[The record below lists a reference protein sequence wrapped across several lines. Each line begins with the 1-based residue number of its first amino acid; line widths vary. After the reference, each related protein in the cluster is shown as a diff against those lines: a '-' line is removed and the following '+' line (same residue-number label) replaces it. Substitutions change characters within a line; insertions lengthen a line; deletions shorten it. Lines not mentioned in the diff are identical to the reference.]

1 MWLFLRVICNESKC
15 RQGTVTAGGSSRH
28 LMEKENLIELKVL
41 GITRSEV
48 QPGAYALLLQNA
60 DSTPDEARRIPI
72 VVGAAE
78 AQSIAVHMEQVVPSR
93 PLTHDLFVSLFHVY
107 KIELQRVTIY
117 SFKDGV
123 FAAMLHV
130 TNGNVEVDIDSR
142 TSDAIAI
149 ALRTGAPIY
158 TTPEVMALTSYEW
171 RRDGDYKP
179 QRPVRLEDLPVDKL
193 ERRLQH
199 YVETEEY
206 EKAARVQKII
216 AQKTN
221 PAAETE

>member
-1 MWLFLRVICNESKC
+1 
-15 RQGTVTAGGSSRH
+15 
-28 LMEKENLIELKVL
+28 MEKDNLIELKVL

-48 QPGAYALLLQNA
+48 QPGAYALLLENA
-60 DSTPDEARRIPI
+60 DSTPDQARRIPI

-78 AQSIAVHMEQVVPSR
+78 AQSIAVRLEQVVPSR

-107 KIELQRVTIY
+107 GIELQYVTIY

-149 ALRTGAPIY
+149 ALRVGASIY
-158 TTPEVMALTSYEW
+158 TTPEVMSLTSYEW

-179 QRPVRLEDLPVDKL
+179 QHNVRLEDLPVEKL
-193 ERRLQH
+193 ERRMQQ
-199 YVETEEY
+199 YVLKEQY
-206 EKAARVQKII
+206 EKAARIQKII

-221 PAAETE
+221 PSQNEE

>member
-1 MWLFLRVICNESKC
+1 
-15 RQGTVTAGGSSRH
+15 
-28 LMEKENLIELKVL
+28 MENENLIELKVL

-48 QPGAYALLLQNA
+48 QPGAYALLLENA

-78 AQSIAVHMEQVVPSR
+78 AQSIAVQLEQVMPSR
-93 PLTHDLFVSLFHVY
+93 PLTHDLFVSMFHVY
-107 KIELQRVTIY
+107 GIELQRVVIY

-130 TNGNVEVDIDSR
+130 TNGTVAAEIDAR

-149 ALRTGAPIY
+149 ALRVGAPVY
-158 TTPEVMALTSYEW
+158 TTADVMSHTSYEW
-171 RRDGDYKP
+171 RRDGNYKP
-179 QRPVRLEDLPVDKL
+179 AKPVRLEDLPVEKL

-199 YVETEEY
+199 YVDKEEY
-206 EKAARVQKII
+206 EKAAQVQKII

-221 PAAETE
+221 PTQSEE

>member
-1 MWLFLRVICNESKC
+1 MDN
-15 RQGTVTAGGSSRH
+15 
-28 LMEKENLIELKVL
+28 ENLIELKVL
-41 GITRSEV
+41 GLTRSEV

-60 DSTPDEARRIPI
+60 DGTPEKARRIPI

-78 AQSIAVHMEQVVPSR
+78 AQSIAIHLEQVVPSR
-93 PLTHDLFVSLFHVY
+93 PLTHDLFVSLFHIY
-107 KIELQRVTIY
+107 GIELQRVVIY

-130 TNGNVEVDIDSR
+130 ANATTAVEIDSR

-158 TTPEVMALTSYEW
+158 TTPEVMEHTSYEW
-171 RRDGDYKP
+171 RKDGDYKP
-179 QRPVRLEDLPVDKL
+179 VRLEDMPLDKL
-193 ERRLQH
+193 EKRMQH
-199 YVETEEY
+199 YVEKEQY
-206 EKAARVQKII
+206 EKAAKIQKII

-221 PAAETE
+221 GGQSGE

>member
-1 MWLFLRVICNESKC
+1 
-15 RQGTVTAGGSSRH
+15 
-28 LMEKENLIELKVL
+28 MENQNLIELKVL

-48 QPGAYALLLQNA
+48 QPGAYALLLENA
-60 DSTPDEARRIPI
+60 DSTPEQARRIPI

-78 AQSIAVHMEQVVPSR
+78 AQSIAVHLEQVMPSR
-93 PLTHDLFVSLFHVY
+93 PLTHDLFVSMFHVY
-107 KIELQRVTIY
+107 GIELQRVVIY

-123 FAAMLHV
+123 FAAMLCV
-130 TNGNVEVDIDSR
+130 NNGMAAAEIDAR

-158 TTPEVMALTSYEW
+158 TTSDVMELTSYEW

-179 QRPVRLEDLPVDKL
+179 QKPVRLEDLPVEKL

-199 YVETEEY
+199 YVDKEEY

-221 PAAETE
+221 PAPDEG

>member
-1 MWLFLRVICNESKC
+1 
-15 RQGTVTAGGSSRH
+15 
-28 LMEKENLIELKVL
+28 MENENLTELKVL

-48 QPGAYALLLQNA
+48 QPGAYALLLENA

-78 AQSIAVHMEQVVPSR
+78 AQSIAVQLEQVMPSR
-93 PLTHDLFVSLFHVY
+93 PLTHDLFVSMFHVY
-107 KIELQRVTIY
+107 GIELQRVVIY

-130 TNGNVEVDIDSR
+130 TNGTVAAEIDAR

-149 ALRTGAPIY
+149 ALRVGAPVY
-158 TTPEVMALTSYEW
+158 TTADVMSHTSYEW
-171 RRDGDYKP
+171 RRDGNYKP
-179 QRPVRLEDLPVDKL
+179 AKPVRLEDLPVEKL

-199 YVETEEY
+199 YVDKEEY
-206 EKAARVQKII
+206 EKAAQVQKII

-221 PAAETE
+221 PTQREE

>member
-1 MWLFLRVICNESKC
+1 MN
-15 RQGTVTAGGSSRH
+15 
-28 LMEKENLIELKVL
+28 KEDLIELKVL

-48 QPGAYALLLQNA
+48 QAGAYALLLENA

-78 AQSIAVHMEQVVPSR
+78 AQSIAVHLEQVMPSR

-107 KIELQRVTIY
+107 GIQLQYVTIY

-123 FAAMLHV
+123 FAAMLHL
-130 TNGNVEVDIDSR
+130 TNGKTQVEIDSR

-149 ALRTGAPIY
+149 ALRTSAPIY
-158 TTPEVMALTSYEW
+158 TTPEVMQLTSYEW
-171 RRDGDYKP
+171 RRDGEYKP
-179 QRPVRLEDLPVDKL
+179 QKPVRLEDLPVEKL
-193 ERRLQH
+193 ERRMQQ
-199 YVETEEY
+199 YVDKEEY
-206 EKAARVQKII
+206 EKAARVKKII

-221 PAAETE
+221 TAQGGE

>member
-1 MWLFLRVICNESKC
+1 MN
-15 RQGTVTAGGSSRH
+15 
-28 LMEKENLIELKVL
+28 KEDLIELKVL

-48 QPGAYALLLQNA
+48 QAGAYALLLENA

-78 AQSIAVHMEQVVPSR
+78 AQSIAVHLEQVMPSR

-107 KIELQRVTIY
+107 GIQLQYVTIY

-123 FAAMLHV
+123 FAAMLHL
-130 TNGNVEVDIDSR
+130 TDGKTQVEIDSR

-149 ALRTGAPIY
+149 ALRTSAPIY
-158 TTPEVMALTSYEW
+158 TTPEVMQLTSYEW
-171 RRDGDYKP
+171 WRDGEYKP
-179 QRPVRLEDLPVDKL
+179 QKPVRLEDLPVEKL
-193 ERRLQH
+193 ERRMQQ
-199 YVETEEY
+199 YVDKEEY
-206 EKAARVQKII
+206 EKAARVKKII

-221 PAAETE
+221 TAQGGE

>member
-1 MWLFLRVICNESKC
+1 MENEK
-15 RQGTVTAGGSSRH
+15 
-28 LMEKENLIELKVL
+28 LIELKVL

-48 QPGAYALLLQNA
+48 QPGAYALLLENA
-60 DSTPDEARRIPI
+60 DSTPEQARRIPI

-78 AQSIAVHMEQVVPSR
+78 AQSIAVHLEQVMPSR
-93 PLTHDLFVSLFHVY
+93 PLTHDLFVSMFHVY
-107 KIELQRVTIY
+107 GIVLQRVVIY

-123 FAAMLHV
+123 FAAMLYV
-130 TNGNVEVDIDSR
+130 NNGMAAAEIDAR

-179 QRPVRLEDLPVDKL
+179 QKPVRLEDLPVEKL

-199 YVETEEY
+199 YVDKEEY

-221 PAAETE
+221 PTQNEE

>member
-1 MWLFLRVICNESKC
+1 MES
-15 RQGTVTAGGSSRH
+15 
-28 LMEKENLIELKVL
+28 ENLIELKVL

-48 QPGAYALLLQNA
+48 QPGAFALLLENA
-60 DSTPDEARRIPI
+60 DSTPDVARRIPI
-72 VVGAAE
+72 VVGTAE
-78 AQSIAVHMEQVVPSR
+78 AQSIAVRMEQVVPSR

-107 KIELQRVTIY
+107 GIELKRVTIY

-130 TNGNVEVDIDSR
+130 SNGQVEVDIDSR

-158 TTPEVMALTSYEW
+158 TTPEVMEHTSYEW
-171 RRDGDYKP
+171 RRDGEYK
-179 QRPVRLEDLPVDKL
+179 PVRLEDMPLEKL

-199 YVETEEY
+199 YVDSEEY
-206 EKAARVQKII
+206 EKAARIQKII
-216 AQKTN
+216 SKKTN
-221 PAAETE
+221 PPQSEE

>member
-1 MWLFLRVICNESKC
+1 MID
-15 RQGTVTAGGSSRH
+15 
-28 LMEKENLIELKVL
+28 KENLIELKVL

-48 QPGAYALLLQNA
+48 QPGAYALLLESA
-60 DSTPDEARRIPI
+60 DSTPDEARRIPV

-78 AQSIAVHMEQVVPSR
+78 AQSIAVHLEQVAPSR

-107 KIELQRVTIY
+107 GIELQRVVIY

-123 FAAMLHV
+123 FAAMLYV
-130 TNGNVEVDIDSR
+130 ANATTAVEIDSR

-158 TTPEVMALTSYEW
+158 TTPEVMQHTSYEW
-171 RRDGDYKP
+171 RKDGDYK
-179 QRPVRLEDLPVDKL
+179 PVRLEDLPVDKL
-193 ERRLQH
+193 EKRMQH
-199 YVETEEY
+199 YVDKEQY
-206 EKAARVQKII
+206 EKAAKIQKII

-221 PAAETE
+221 DGQNGE

>member
-1 MWLFLRVICNESKC
+1 
-15 RQGTVTAGGSSRH
+15 
-28 LMEKENLIELKVL
+28 MEKDNLIELKVL

-48 QPGAYALLLQNA
+48 QPGAYALLLENA
-60 DSTPDEARRIPI
+60 DSTPDQARRIPI

-78 AQSIAVHMEQVVPSR
+78 AQSIAVRLEQVVPSR

-107 KIELQRVTIY
+107 SIELQYVTIY

-149 ALRTGAPIY
+149 ALRVGASIY
-158 TTPEVMALTSYEW
+158 TTPEVMSLTSYEW

-179 QRPVRLEDLPVDKL
+179 QHTVRLEDLPVEKL
-193 ERRLQH
+193 ERRMQQ
-199 YVETEEY
+199 YVLKEQY
-206 EKAARVQKII
+206 EKAARIQKII

-221 PAAETE
+221 PSQNEE

>member
-1 MWLFLRVICNESKC
+1 MD
-15 RQGTVTAGGSSRH
+15 
-28 LMEKENLIELKVL
+28 KENLIELKVL

-48 QPGAYALLLQNA
+48 QPGAYALLLENA
-60 DSTPDEARRIPI
+60 DSTQDEARRIPI

-78 AQSIAVHMEQVVPSR
+78 AQSIAVNLEQIMPSR
-93 PLTHDLFVSLFHVY
+93 PLTHDLFVSMFHVY
-107 KIELQRVTIY
+107 GIELKGVTIY

-123 FAAMLHV
+123 FASFLHLSNGTV
-130 TNGNVEVDIDSR
+130 TVDIDSR

-149 ALRTGAPIY
+149 ALRSSAPIY
-158 TTPEVMALTSYEW
+158 TTPEVMNLTSYEW

-179 QRPVRLEDLPVDKL
+179 QRRVRLEDLPVEKL
-193 ERRLQH
+193 EQRMQR
-199 YVETEEY
+199 YIAKEEY

-221 PAAETE
+221 PAQGGE

>member
-1 MWLFLRVICNESKC
+1 MES
-15 RQGTVTAGGSSRH
+15 
-28 LMEKENLIELKVL
+28 ENLIELKVL

-48 QPGAYALLLQNA
+48 QPGAYALLLENA
-60 DSTPDEARRIPI
+60 DSTPDVARRIPI
-72 VVGAAE
+72 VVGTAE

-107 KIELQRVTIY
+107 GIELQRVTIY

-123 FAAMLHV
+123 FAAMLRLN
-130 TNGNVEVDIDSR
+130 NGHTEVDIDSR

-158 TTPEVMALTSYEW
+158 TTPEVMEHTSYEW

-179 QRPVRLEDLPVDKL
+179 VRLEDMPLEKL
-193 ERRLQH
+193 ERRLKR
-199 YVETEEY
+199 YVDSEEY
-206 EKAARVQKII
+206 EKAARIQKII
-216 AQKTN
+216 SQKTN
-221 PAAETE
+221 PSQSED

>member
-1 MWLFLRVICNESKC
+1 
-15 RQGTVTAGGSSRH
+15 
-28 LMEKENLIELKVL
+28 MENENLIELKVL

-48 QPGAYALLLQNA
+48 QPGAYALLLENA

-78 AQSIAVHMEQVVPSR
+78 AQSIAVQLEQVMPSR
-93 PLTHDLFVSLFHVY
+93 PLTHDLFVSMFHVY
-107 KIELQRVTIY
+107 GIELQRVVIY

-130 TNGNVEVDIDSR
+130 TNGTVAAEIDAR

-149 ALRTGAPIY
+149 ALRVGAPVY
-158 TTPEVMALTSYEW
+158 TTADVMSLTSYEW
-171 RRDGDYKP
+171 RRDGNYKP
-179 QRPVRLEDLPVDKL
+179 QRAVRLEDLPIEKL

-199 YVETEEY
+199 YVDKEQY
-206 EKAARVQKII
+206 EKAAQVQKII

-221 PAAETE
+221 PTQGGE

>member
-1 MWLFLRVICNESKC
+1 
-15 RQGTVTAGGSSRH
+15 
-28 LMEKENLIELKVL
+28 MEKDNLIELKVL

-48 QPGAYALLLQNA
+48 QPGAYALLLENA
-60 DSTPDEARRIPI
+60 DSTPDQARRIPI

-78 AQSIAVHMEQVVPSR
+78 AQSIAVRLEQVVPSR
-93 PLTHDLFVSLFHVY
+93 PLMHDLFVSLFHVY
-107 KIELQRVTIY
+107 GIELQYVTIY

-149 ALRTGAPIY
+149 ALRVGASIY
-158 TTPEVMALTSYEW
+158 TTPEVMSLTSYEW

-179 QRPVRLEDLPVDKL
+179 QHTVRLEDLPVEKL
-193 ERRLQH
+193 ERRMQQ
-199 YVETEEY
+199 YVLKEQY
-206 EKAARVQKII
+206 EKAARIQKII

-221 PAAETE
+221 PSQNEE

>member
-1 MWLFLRVICNESKC
+1 MESNE
-15 RQGTVTAGGSSRH
+15 
-28 LMEKENLIELKVL
+28 ELIALKVL

-48 QPGAYALLLQNA
+48 QPGAYALLLENA

-78 AQSIAVHMEQVVPSR
+78 AQSIAVNLEQVIPSR
-93 PLTHDLFVSLFHVY
+93 PLTHDLFVSMFHVY
-107 KIELQRVTIY
+107 GIELQRVVIY

-130 TNGNVEVDIDSR
+130 NNGTVAAEIDAR

-149 ALRTGAPIY
+149 ALRTGAPIF
-158 TTPEVMALTSYEW
+158 TTPEVMKLTSYEW
-171 RRDGDYKP
+171 RRDGNYKP
-179 QRPVRLEDLPVDKL
+179 QKPVRLEDLPLDKL
-193 ERRLQH
+193 ERRMQH
-199 YVETEEY
+199 YVDKEEY
-206 EKAARVQKII
+206 EKAAKVQKII

-221 PAAETE
+221 PAQSEE

>member
-1 MWLFLRVICNESKC
+1 MDNKDE
-15 RQGTVTAGGSSRH
+15 
-28 LMEKENLIELKVL
+28 LIELKVL

-48 QPGAYALLLQNA
+48 QPGAYALLLENA

-78 AQSIAVHMEQVVPSR
+78 AQSIAVRLEQVMPSR
-93 PLTHDLFVSLFHVY
+93 PLTHDLFVSMFHVY
-107 KIELQRVTIY
+107 GIQLQRVVIY

-123 FAAMLHV
+123 FASMMYT
-130 TNGNVEVDIDSR
+130 TNGSIQAEIDTR

-158 TTPEVMALTSYEW
+158 TTPEVMKLTSYEW
-171 RRDGDYKP
+171 RRDGNYKP
-179 QRPVRLEDLPVDKL
+179 HKPVRLEDLPVEKL
-193 ERRLQH
+193 EQRLQR
-199 YVETEEY
+199 YVDKEEY

-221 PAAETE
+221 QPHDGE

>member
-1 MWLFLRVICNESKC
+1 
-15 RQGTVTAGGSSRH
+15 
-28 LMEKENLIELKVL
+28 MEKDNLIELKVL

-48 QPGAYALLLQNA
+48 QPGAYALLMENA
-60 DSTPDEARRIPI
+60 DSTPDESRRIPI

-78 AQSIAVHMEQVVPSR
+78 AQSIAVHLEQVQPSR
-93 PLTHDLFVSLFHVY
+93 PLTHDLFVTMFHVY
-107 KIELQRVTIY
+107 GISLERVVIY

-123 FAAMLHV
+123 FAAMLYMN
-130 TNGNVEVDIDSR
+130 NGETAVEIDSR

-158 TTPEVMALTSYEW
+158 TTPEVMEHTSYEW
-171 RRDGDYKP
+171 RRDGDYKSHK
-179 QRPVRLEDLPVDKL
+179 PVRLEDLPLDKL
-193 ERRLQH
+193 ERRMQQ
-199 YVETEEY
+199 YVDKEEY

-221 PAAETE
+221 PASGEE

>member
-1 MWLFLRVICNESKC
+1 
-15 RQGTVTAGGSSRH
+15 
-28 LMEKENLIELKVL
+28 MENQNLIELKVL

-48 QPGAYALLLQNA
+48 QPGAYALLLENA
-60 DSTPDEARRIPI
+60 DRTPEASRRIPI

-78 AQSIAVHMEQVVPSR
+78 AQSIAVHLEQVMPSR
-93 PLTHDLFVSLFHVY
+93 PLTHDLFVSMFHAY
-107 KIELQRVTIY
+107 KIELQRVTVY

-123 FAAMLHV
+123 FASMLHV
-130 TNGNVEVDIDSR
+130 SNGEVELDIDSR

-158 TTPEVMALTSYEW
+158 TTPEVIELTSYEW
-171 RRDGDYKP
+171 RRDGDYKS
-179 QRPVRLEDLPVDKL
+179 QKPVRLEDLPVEKL
-193 ERRLQH
+193 ERRLQR
-199 YVETEEY
+199 YVDKEEY

-221 PAAETE
+221 PDPSEE

>member
-1 MWLFLRVICNESKC
+1 MENEK
-15 RQGTVTAGGSSRH
+15 
-28 LMEKENLIELKVL
+28 LIELKVL

-48 QPGAYALLLQNA
+48 QPGAYALLMENA
-60 DSTPDEARRIPI
+60 DSTPEQARRIPI

-78 AQSIAVHMEQVVPSR
+78 AQSIAVHLEQVMPSR
-93 PLTHDLFVSLFHVY
+93 PLTHDLFVSMFHVY
-107 KIELQRVTIY
+107 GIELQRVVIY

-130 TNGNVEVDIDSR
+130 NNGMAAAEIDSR

-171 RRDGDYKP
+171 RRDGDYRQHK
-179 QRPVRLEDLPVDKL
+179 PVRLEDLPLEKL
-193 ERRLQH
+193 ERRLQR
-199 YVETEEY
+199 YVDKEEY

-216 AQKTN
+216 AQKSN
-221 PAAETE
+221 PTHGED

>member
-1 MWLFLRVICNESKC
+1 
-15 RQGTVTAGGSSRH
+15 
-28 LMEKENLIELKVL
+28 MEKDNLIELKVL

-48 QPGAYALLLQNA
+48 QPGAYALLLENA
-60 DSTPDEARRIPI
+60 DSTPDQARRIPI

-78 AQSIAVHMEQVVPSR
+78 AQSIAVRLEQVVPSR
-93 PLTHDLFVSLFHVY
+93 PLTHDLFVSLFYVY
-107 KIELQRVTIY
+107 SIELQYVTIY

-149 ALRTGAPIY
+149 ALRVGASIY
-158 TTPEVMALTSYEW
+158 TTPEVMSLTSYEW

-179 QRPVRLEDLPVDKL
+179 QHNVRLEDLPVEKL
-193 ERRLQH
+193 ERRMQQ
-199 YVETEEY
+199 YVLKEQY
-206 EKAARVQKII
+206 EKAARIQKII

-221 PAAETE
+221 PSQNEE

>member
-1 MWLFLRVICNESKC
+1 
-15 RQGTVTAGGSSRH
+15 
-28 LMEKENLIELKVL
+28 MEKDNLIELKVL

-48 QPGAYALLLQNA
+48 QPGAYALLLENA
-60 DSTPDEARRIPI
+60 DSTPDQARRIPI

-78 AQSIAVHMEQVVPSR
+78 AQSIAVRLEQVVPSR

-107 KIELQRVTIY
+107 GIELQYVTIY

-123 FAAMLHV
+123 FAAMLHL

-149 ALRTGAPIY
+149 ALRVGASIY
-158 TTPEVMALTSYEW
+158 TTPEVMSLTSYEW

-179 QRPVRLEDLPVDKL
+179 QHTVRLEDLPVEKL
-193 ERRLQH
+193 ERRMQQ
-199 YVETEEY
+199 YVLKEQYGTTLEKVVEECAGAIKEVNEY
-206 EKAARVQKII
+206 L
-216 AQKTN
+216 
-221 PAAETE
+221 

>member
-1 MWLFLRVICNESKC
+1 
-15 RQGTVTAGGSSRH
+15 
-28 LMEKENLIELKVL
+28 MEKDNLIELKVL

-48 QPGAYALLLQNA
+48 QPGAYALLLENA
-60 DSTPDEARRIPI
+60 DSTPDAARRIPI

-78 AQSIAVHMEQVVPSR
+78 AQSIAVHLEQVMPSR

-107 KIELQRVTIY
+107 GIELQRIVIY

-123 FAAMLHV
+123 FASMLHL
-130 TNGNVEVDIDSR
+130 TGGNTAVEMDSR

-158 TTPEVMALTSYEW
+158 TTPEVMELTSYEW

-179 QRPVRLEDLPVDKL
+179 QKPVRLEDLPVEKL
-193 ERRLQH
+193 ERRLEQ
-199 YVETEEY
+199 YVAREEY

-221 PAAETE
+221 PAPSED

>member
-1 MWLFLRVICNESKC
+1 MD
-15 RQGTVTAGGSSRH
+15 
-28 LMEKENLIELKVL
+28 KENLIELKVL

-48 QPGAYALLLQNA
+48 QPGAYALLLENA

-78 AQSIAVHMEQVVPSR
+78 AQSIAVRLEQVVPSR
-93 PLTHDLFVSLFHVY
+93 PMTHDLFVSMFHVY
-107 KIELQRVTIY
+107 GIQLEGVTIY

-130 TNGNVEVDIDSR
+130 SNGTIELDIDSR

-158 TTPEVMALTSYEW
+158 TTAEVMQLTSYEW
-171 RRDGDYKP
+171 RRDGQYKP
-179 QRPVRLEDLPVDKL
+179 QKPVRLEDLPVEKL

-199 YVETEEY
+199 YVDKEEY
-206 EKAARVQKII
+206 ERAAQIQKII

-221 PAAETE
+221 AEQSGE